1 MLLWYPAAGSHITL
15 NPNYGAESGG
25 YFFTEMSVPH
35 GHRGLH
41 TTRLSVNIPRG
52 IASARPEALAGWRVN
67 VTHYELEAPYY
78 SHGSLVT
85 LGPERIVYEA
95 ETPGA
100 ALDDQHSMRIGL
112 QLKLACDFVDEVQ
125 DDYQGSAS
133 VWQKERTL
141 WFAVRQYSSPPGSL
155 VPAAVHNWT
164 GALKDAGDGSS
175 PAWNPPPGVG
185 VSACPYLF
193 VFPGTRCEATTWM
206 GRRLPPESHPDQR
219 RFEQSVKSIVGESL
233 QTVHEALKE
242 VRATPVLQSDT
253 GGDVGSVR
261 VVAAAALACACASFL
276 TPFALLLCASRAS
289 RGKATI
295 VRRHPV
301 EAPT

>member
-1 MLLWYPAAGSHITL
+1 MLLLFQAARAHITL

-25 YFFTEMSVPH
+25 HFYTEISVPH
-35 GHRGLH
+35 GHTGLH

-52 IASARPEALAGWRVN
+52 IASAKPEALAGWRVN
-67 VTHYELEAPYY
+67 VTHYQLETPRV

-95 ETPGA
+95 ETPAA

-112 QLKLACDFVDEVQ
+112 QLQLACDFVDEVQ

-133 VWQKERTL
+133 VWQNERTL
-141 WFAVRQYSSPPGSL
+141 WFAVHQYSSPSGSL

-164 GALKDAGDGSS
+164 GALKDGGDGSS
-175 PAWNPPPGVG
+175 PPWNPPAGAG

-219 RFEQSVKSIVGESL
+219 RFQQSVKSIVGESL
-233 QTVHEALKE
+233 QTVHEELRE
-242 VRATPVLQSDT
+242 VRARPVLRTESD
-253 GGDVGSVR
+253 DGSVR
-261 VVAAAALACACASFL
+261 VLAAAALACACASFL
-276 TPFALLLCASRAS
+276 APFALLCASRVT
-289 RGKATI
+289 RGKAAI
-295 VRRHPV
+295 VRHPV
-301 EAPT
+301 ETPT